1 MQSIAFHLI
10 MITITILLITSTS
23 NYPLTNAQEF
33 NTTQAS
39 SNGTILSNQSD
50 NLTQQA
56 SPSNENQSVVIPEPV
71 RDNFV
76 PSTENNVT
84 EVGPPGP
91 PGPAGEVGPPGPPG
105 QAANNTRTSTNE
117 VYLQTGISES
127 TSEDSLVVATAACN
141 NNDVPLSGGYTIERD
156 DEEENND
163 EINIISSLP
172 NVLNNSWTINVQ
184 GDDFQITPY
193 VVCLSVSQ

>member
-33 NTTQAS
+33 STAQES

-91 PGPAGEVGPPGPPG
+91 P
-105 QAANNTRTSTNE
+105 
-117 VYLQTGISES
+117 
-127 TSEDSLVVATAACN
+127 
-141 NNDVPLSGGYTIERD
+141 
-156 DEEENND
+156 
-163 EINIISSLP
+163 
-172 NVLNNSWTINVQ
+172 
-184 GDDFQITPY
+184 
-193 VVCLSVSQ
+193 